1 MGPIEPR
8 PEPRADPAADA
19 ALREARRAIDGALSR
34 DRGRLHGLW
43 SRWRGRPSDTAAQAA
58 FQTALTAS
66 AAAREARAAAL
77 PADIAVDEALPIAAE
92 AERIV
97 GLIRAHQVV
106 VIAGETGSGKTTQ
119 LPKLCLAAGR
129 GAAGMIG
136 CTQPRRIAARAVAR
150 RVAEELGTQLGA
162 LVGYQVRFNDQVGE
176 TTAVK
181 FMTDGIL
188 LAEIQSDRW
197 LSAYDTLIVDEAHE
211 RSLNIDFLLGYLKQL
226 LARRP
231 DLKLIVTSAT
241 IDTERFSRH
250 FGDAPVVSVEGRGYP
265 VEVRYR
271 PLEGGDDEAGEARDG
286 ERTVVDGIVS
296 ACDEIVRE
304 GRGDVLVFLPGEREI
319 RDAHQAL
326 ERRKYRHTEVLPLY
340 ARLSTRDQD
349 RVFNPGPQR
358 RIVLATNV
366 AETSLTVPR
375 IHYVI
380 DPGLARVKRYSPR
393 QKLDRLHI
401 EPISQASADQR
412 KGRCGRIAPGVCY
425 RLYAEADFLA
435 RDAYTDPEIRRAA
448 LAGVI
453 LRMLALGLGD
463 IDAFPFL
470 EPPDP
475 RAVADGWQQL
485 HELGAVEPPGGAAAR
500 AQATG
505 GMQAG
510 APETDDASAGARTDR
525 HTDARRG
532 RGTRRDAAAA
542 TRDGRTLTAI
552 GRTMARLP
560 VDVKLAR
567 MLIAAQAHGCLR
579 EMLVI
584 ASFLGIQDP
593 RERPAD
599 QRAAAATAHAQFAD
613 GKSEFVGMLK
623 LWDAFRAAH
632 EEMTQSQL
640 RKWAD
645 RHFLGFLRLREWR
658 ELHRQLKL
666 LCEESGWATM
676 ASDAARSASSGS
688 APGASTPAGS
698 KAAHSNAAGT
708 RAAAPRAVA
717 AAHPPLKKEGGGDS
731 LRPAHSERR
740 LPLDPPS
747 AKGECKP
754 GDSSVSTG
762 DRRERPP
769 THPDGSGEHR
779 VDYARLHR
787 ALIAGLPTQIGQRAD
802 RGLYDGPRGRKFMLF
817 PGSPLAK
824 KPPQWVLSATLLDTE
839 KVWAIGNAAIEPD
852 WAIDELPHLLARR
865 HHDPRWSRSQGRV
878 IGSEQIGLFG
888 LVLAPK
894 KPIHYGALYPGESR
908 QIFAR
913 DALVT
918 GEIDLRA
925 PFLKRNLATLA
936 KAKEEEAKQRRAGLV
951 VDEDWQTQWY
961 LDRLPAHAHN
971 AQALDAWYAKLPPAE
986 KAALEWSFDDL
997 MVGGASDAQRYPRY
1011 IALGDA
1017 RLEVRYRF
1025 EPGAPD
1031 DGMTVAVPLHLLNAL
1046 DPARLSWL
1054 APGFVQDKAA
1064 ALIKSLP
1071 KALRRNFVPAPDFA
1085 RAFAEA
1091 HPAPEADS
1099 LEGALARFLKKLSG
1113 VEVSAA
1119 DFDPQAI
1126 EPHLRANLR
1135 LFEAPQQARGGR
1147 RGDAAGVVPAGHVLA
1162 ESRDLDDLRVR
1173 FGARAAEAFSARAAE
1188 GLARAGLT
1196 AFPDAAVPLSVPGA
1210 GGVPAY
1216 PALHDEGESVSLA
1229 VHAERAEA
1237 ERLHPG
1243 GVRRLLR
1250 IALAEKIRQARKQL
1264 PVQPKLSLL
1273 YAAIEAQAPRRDGLK
1288 DADRLREDLVEGAF
1302 AALTADDLFQVRDA
1316 EAFARTSERIGK
1328 ALFAEAMRRLQQAE
1342 AILARVAE
1350 VRAALESKLMGW
1362 ARANLDDMQSQLA
1375 ALAAPGF
1382 LRDIPA
1388 EALAEYPRWLKALA
1402 LRAERA
1408 LRDPARDQARM
1419 LELAPFVAAL
1429 DDARRRGVDA
1439 APEWQALRW
1448 ELEEFRVS
1456 LFAQELG
1463 AKGGVSAKKLATR
1476 LVRLSPR

>member
-1 MGPIEPR
+1 MNAIEQAR
-8 PEPRADPAADA
+8 PA
-19 ALREARRAIDGALSR
+19 ALRQARAAIDGALTR

-43 SRWRGRPSDTAAQAA
+43 SRWSGRPADDAARDAFAQALA
-58 FQTALTAS
+58 AS
-66 AAAREARAAAL
+66 VAAREARAASL
-77 PADIAVDEALPIAAE
+77 PTAVAVDPALPIAAE
-92 AERIV
+92 ADRLVE
-97 GLIRAHQVV
+97 LIRAHPVV

-150 RVAEELGTQLGA
+150 RVAEELQVPLGGA
-162 LVGYQVRFNDQVGE
+162 VGYQVRFTDNVGE
-176 TTAVK
+176 QTAVK

-197 LSAYDTLIVDEAHE
+197 LSAYDTIIVDEAHE

-226 LARRP
+226 LQKRR
-231 DLKLIVTSAT
+231 DLKIIVTSAT
-241 IDTERFSRH
+241 IDTERFSKH

-265 VEVRYR
+265 VEVRWR
-271 PLEGGDDEAGEARDG
+271 PLGGEGDEEGDAEGGRS
-286 ERTVVDGIVS
+286 VLDGIVA
-296 ACDEIVRE
+296 ACDEIA
-304 GRGDVLVFLPGEREI
+304 RGGAASGSMAGDTLIFLPGEREI

-326 ERRKYRHTEVLPLY
+326 EKRKYRHTEVLPLY
-340 ARLSTRDQD
+340 ARLSARDQD

-375 IHYVI
+375 IHYVV

-412 KGRCGRIAPGVCY
+412 KGRCGRIAPGTCF
-425 RLYAEADFLA
+425 RLYSEAEFLA

-453 LRMLALGLGD
+453 LRMLSLGLGRIED
-463 IDAFPFL
+463 FPFL

-485 HELGAVEPPGGAAAR
+485 SELGAI
-500 AQATG
+500 
-505 GMQAG
+505 
-510 APETDDASAGARTDR
+510 DAERK
-525 HTDARRG
+525 
-532 RGTRRDAAAA
+532 
-542 TRDGRTLTAI
+542 LTAI

-567 MLIAAQAHGCLR
+567 MLIGARRHGCLR

-599 QRAAAATAHAQFAD
+599 QRGTADAAHAQFAD
-613 GKSEFVGMLK
+613 PKSEFIGILK
-623 LWDAFRAAH
+623 LWEAYRVAH

-645 RHFLGFLRLREWR
+645 KQFLGFLRLREWR

-666 LCEESGWATM
+666 QCDELDWGDGPAIREARNPRHPGRAAVRPLEDVAEKQRPKGRST
-676 ASDAARSASSGS
+676 DAAVAVD
-688 APGASTPAGS
+688 ALAGAAD
-698 KAAHSNAAGT
+698 AMA
-708 RAAAPRAVA
+708 
-717 AAHPPLKKEGGGDS
+717 
-731 LRPAHSERR
+731 
-740 LPLDPPS
+740 
-747 AKGECKP
+747 
-754 GDSSVSTG
+754 
-762 DRRERPP
+762 
-769 THPDGSGEHR
+769 
-779 VDYARLHR
+779 VDYAKLHR
-787 ALIAGLPTQIGQRAD
+787 ALIAGLPTQLGNRSE
-802 RGLYDGPRGRKFMLF
+802 RGLYDGPRGRKFTLF

-824 KPPQWVLSATLLDTE
+824 KPPPWVLSATLLDTE
-839 KVWAIGNAAIEPD
+839 KVWSITNAAIEPE

-865 HHDPRWSRSQGRV
+865 HHDPHWARSQGRV
-878 IGSEQIGLFG
+878 VGSEQISLFG

-894 KPIHYGALYPGESR
+894 KPVHYGALFPEESR

-918 GEIDLRA
+918 GEINTRSA
-925 PFLKRNLATLA
+925 FLARNLATLA

-951 VDEDWQTQWY
+951 VDEDWQAQWY
-961 LDRLPAHAHN
+961 LDRLPPQVHN
-971 AQALDAWYAKLPPAE
+971 AQALDAWYAKLPAAE
-986 KAALEWSFDDL
+986 KAKLEWSFDDL
-997 MVGGASDAQRYPRY
+997 MVGGASDAERFPKVLP
-1011 IALGDA
+1011 LGDA
-1017 RLEVRYRF
+1017 RLAVSYRF

-1091 HPAPEADS
+1091 FPQPDADS
-1099 LEGALARFLKKLSG
+1099 LEGALARFLKKLGG
-1113 VEVSAA
+1113 VELSAL
-1119 DFDPQAI
+1119 DFDVGAI
-1126 EPHLRANLR
+1126 DAHLRANLR
-1135 LFEAPQQARGGR
+1135 LLDASGN
-1147 RGDAAGVVPAGHVLA
+1147 RGDARHVLA
-1162 ESRDLDDLRVR
+1162 ESRDLDDLRAR
-1173 FGARAAEAFSARAAE
+1173 FGQRAADAFSARAAE
-1188 GLARAGLT
+1188 GLAQRGLT
-1196 AFPDAAVPLSVPGA
+1196 SFPAAAIPASVPGA

-1216 PALHDEGESVSLA
+1216 PALHDDGDSASLA
-1229 VHAERAEA
+1229 VHADRREAEA
-1237 ERLHPG
+1237 HHPR

-1250 IALAEKIRQARKQL
+1250 LALAERMKQARKQL
-1264 PVQPKLSLL
+1264 PVQPKIALL
-1273 YAAIEAQAPRRDGLK
+1273 YAAIESQSPRRDGLK
-1288 DADRLREDLVEGAF
+1288 DGDRLREDLVEGAF
-1302 AALTADDLFQVRDA
+1302 AALAADGLDAIRDPD
-1316 EAFARTSERIGK
+1316 AFARRVDAAGK
-1328 ALFAEAMRRLQQAE
+1328 ALFGEAMDRLKQAE
-1342 AILARVAE
+1342 VILARIAE
-1350 VRAALESKLMGW
+1350 VRAALDSKLMGW
-1362 ARANLDDMQSQLA
+1362 ARANLDDLQAQLA
-1375 ALAAPGF
+1375 GLAAPGF
-1382 LRDIPA
+1382 LRDTPA
-1388 EALAEYPRWLKALA
+1388 EALAEYPRWLKAMA

-1408 LRDPARDQARM
+1408 LRDPVRDQARM
-1419 LELAPFVAAL
+1419 LELKPFADAL
-1429 DDARRRGVDA
+1429 ADARARDVDA
-1439 APEWQALRW
+1439 QPDWQALRW

-1463 AKGGVSAKKLATR
+1463 AKGGVSAKKLAAR
-1476 LVRLSPR
+1476 LARL